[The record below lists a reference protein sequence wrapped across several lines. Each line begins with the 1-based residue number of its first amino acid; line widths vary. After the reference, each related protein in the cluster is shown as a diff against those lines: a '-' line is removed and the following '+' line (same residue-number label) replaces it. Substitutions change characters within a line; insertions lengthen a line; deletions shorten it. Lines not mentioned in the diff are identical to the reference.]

1 MEENVKALFADINAR
16 RIDDALKLY
25 DDSYVFLAAFSE
37 LEFSKA
43 ELTDFFLWDQ
53 TMEASFAI
61 QRIWSSPKRPNEVF
75 VEFVETSPFY
85 AVLGVEG
92 RDVLMMFVFGEDHRV
107 RESVVLRAEDRGGR
121 AFEDAFAD
129 LLRWVAEEHPDIL
142 ERVPIPPIGRAQESG
157 RLPFAAESARIW
169 RKLGGAWA
177 GGLQEG
183 GGDND

>member
-107 RESVVLRAEDRGGR
+107 SGVSRAPCGGPR
-121 AFEDAFAD
+121 RTGVRRRICGF
-129 LLRWVAEEHPDIL
+129 VAVGSGGTPGHP
-142 ERVPIPPIGRAQESG
+142 
-157 RLPFAAESARIW
+157 
-169 RKLGGAWA
+169 
-177 GGLQEG
+177 
-183 GGDND
+183 

>member
-1 MEENVKALFADINAR
+1 MEEKIEALFADINAR
-16 RIDDALKLY
+16 RVDDALKLY

-43 ELTDFFLWDQ
+43 ELTDFFFWDQ
-53 TMEASFAI
+53 AMEASFAI
-61 QRIWSSPKRPNEVF
+61 QRIWSSPRRPKEVF
-75 VEFVETSPFY
+75 VELVETSPFY

-92 RDVLMMFVFGEDHRV
+92 REVLMMFVFGEDDRV
-107 RESVVLRAEDRGGR
+107 RESVVLRAEDRGREFG
-121 AFEDAFAD
+121 DAFAD

-157 RLPFAAESARIW
+157 RLPFAAKSARIW
-169 RKLGGAWA
+169 RELSEAWA
-177 GGLQEG
+177 AGLQEG